1 MNNPVKIIQVQGTLA
16 NGELFKQICSDDLN
30 IHSGNWEI
38 AFSDLSLKFINCP
51 IFEDIFEISSNLV
64 NSYQITPRGLLKAN
78 TVLYTVKINS
88 SVNGRDLISAS
99 PTKWFQVNCASDKL
113 RLFVRPWEPSDTFTK
128 LVKNA
133 HCIMNVN
140 VLLKRLN

>member
-38 AFSDLSLKFINCP
+38 AFSDLYLKFINCP

-64 NSYQITPRGLLKAN
+64 NSYQITSRGLNKAN
-78 TVLYTVKINS
+78 TVIYTVKIKS
-88 SVNGRDLISAS
+88 LANGRDLINAT
-99 PTKWFQVNCASDKL
+99 PTKWFQINCASDKL
-113 RLFVRPWEPSDTFTK
+113 QVFVKSWEPSDTFK
-128 LVKNA
+128 NLVKNA
-133 HCIMNVN
+133 HCSVNVN